1 MSALVDS
8 GSQNEFTRRKCA
20 EIRMYSG
27 SENFEVER
35 SLMDGEFI
43 VMSSM
48 CGAFY
53 ILYTS
58 SGKLSIFNSR
68 TTRPIR
74 QGMLIDGVCFIDSNE
89 ENMTFAVL
97 NLKGV
102 LSLYT
107 VKIAAE
113 FGSSFQQSLEACTL
127 NYQCSLVDIL
137 RQRNSQSSLFSANGD
152 SLDLA
157 PKVSVKSLKLL
168 PDTSVLL
175 FLSDNTVF
183 EYDPRMRLWRQTLLK
198 ESQISQSLQLSSA
211 S

>member
-1 MSALVDS
+1 
-8 GSQNEFTRRKCA
+8 
-20 EIRMYSG
+20 MYSG

-68 TTRPIR
+68 TTSPIK
-74 QGMLIDGVCFIDSNE
+74 QGMLIDGGCFIDSNE

-97 NLKGV
+97 TLKGI
-102 LSLYT
+102 LSLYR
-107 VKIAAE
+107 VKIVAE
-113 FGSSFQQSLEACTL
+113 FASSFQQSLDACTL

-137 RQRNSQSSLFSANGD
+137 R
-152 SLDLA
+152 
-157 PKVSVKSLKLL
+157 
-168 PDTSVLL
+168 
-175 FLSDNTVF
+175 
-183 EYDPRMRLWRQTLLK
+183 
-198 ESQISQSLQLSSA
+198 
-211 S
+211 

>member
-1 MSALVDS
+1 
-8 GSQNEFTRRKCA
+8 
-20 EIRMYSG
+20 
-27 SENFEVER
+27 
-35 SLMDGEFI
+35 
-43 VMSSM
+43 
-48 CGAFY
+48 
-53 ILYTS
+53 
-58 SGKLSIFNSR
+58 
-68 TTRPIR
+68 
-74 QGMLIDGVCFIDSNE
+74 MLIDGVCFIDSNE

-168 PDTSVLL
+168 PDTSVLV

>member
-1 MSALVDS
+1 
-8 GSQNEFTRRKCA
+8 
-20 EIRMYSG
+20 MYSG

-58 SGKLSIFNSR
+58 SGKLSIYNSR
-68 TTRPIR
+68 TISPIR

-97 NLKGV
+97 TLKGV
-102 LSLYT
+102 LSLYK
-107 VKIAAE
+107 VKIVAE
-113 FGSSFQQSLEACTL
+113 FASSFQQSLDACAL
-127 NYQCSLVDIL
+127 NYQCSIFDIL
-137 RQRNSQSSLFSANGD
+137 KQRNSQSSLFSANGD
-152 SLDLA
+152 SLDTA
-157 PKVSVKSLKLL
+157 PKVSVKSMKLL
-168 PDTSVLL
+168 LDTSVLV

-198 ESQISQSLQLSSA
+198 ESQISPSLELSSG